1 MRAEF
6 RHIPMSSAFPKTRKS
21 YTGRSDFA
29 AGTNISDLSLVRC
42 AQSGERRAFDR
53 LVLKYRPR
61 VVKLAM
67 RYTRNPAD
75 AEDATQETFIR
86 AYRGLQHFRCESRFY
101 TWLYRIASNC
111 ARNLLKARGR
121 DLLIGADDLADD
133 HNSAHPP
140 ARLQE
145 LETPEELTLTD
156 DVRGMVNATL
166 DSLSEEHRR
175 VITLR
180 EIDGLSY
187 KEIASAMSIP
197 VGTVRSR
204 VFRARDLIDRQLRR
218 VYDGGLGRHTVQ
230 RLAHARSGS

>member
-1 MRAEF
+1 MEN
-6 RHIPMSSAFPKTRKS
+6 PSAATLRTPGAQGQS
-21 YTGRSDFA
+21 SDFS
-29 AGTNISDLSLVRC
+29 AGANVSDLSLVRC
-42 AQSGERRAFDR
+42 AQSGEIRAFDR

-61 VVKLAM
+61 VVELAM
-67 RYTRNPAD
+67 RYTRNSAD
-75 AEDATQETFIR
+75 AEDAAQETFIK
-86 AYRGLQHFRCESRFY
+86 AYGGLRNFRCESAFY

-121 DLLIGADDLADD
+121 DLLNGADDLADD

-140 ARLQE
+140 TRLQE

-230 RLAHARSGS
+230 RLPHARSGS